1 MHRASSSFAWC
12 DTVGATMAVAAG
24 CVTNV
29 RVCVGVGNLAAV
41 WFVAE
46 ALDIATVIGGADA
59 VTLSMIPS
67 GSATFVLPHP
77 AVQTAMMITLAH

>member
-1 MHRASSSFAWC
+1 
-12 DTVGATMAVAAG
+12 MAVAAG

-29 RVCVGVGNLAAV
+29 RVCVGICVGICVGVGNLAAV